1 MGLMA
6 QSLVGVVLIPLF
18 AWVVSEN
25 RAASGTARTLR
36 IVAAGLGLQIAIVF
50 VFTAVPGVTSVFEAL
65 SGAVAALQRATAEG
79 VKLVFGYLGGGP
91 APFTVEH
98 PERSF
103 LLAFQALP
111 LILLMSVLSRVLYHW
126 GVLQLLVRGFAL
138 ALHRTIGVGGP
149 LGTATA
155 ANVFVGMVEAPLL
168 IRPYLRTMSRAAL
181 FAAMTVGMA
190 TVAGTVLALYVSIL
204 DPTVPGAAGHVLAAS
219 VMSAPAALML
229 ARLMVPEDHDDAEQ
243 APAHLEIADPPAS
256 TMDAIAQGTAEGLRL
271 LAYVVA
277 MLVVMVSLVALA
289 NMVLGLAP
297 DLWGAPLTIERMLG
311 WACAP
316 VAWVI
321 GIPWSEAAAAGQ
333 LIGVKV
339 VVNELI
345 AYLQLAAT
353 DAETLS
359 DRSRLMLLY
368 ALCGFANLGSL
379 GIMIAG
385 LVAMV
390 PERRDEIVALGPR
403 TILSGVLAT
412 LLTGA
417 VVGLLTPG

>member
-18 AWVVSEN
+18 AWLVSEN
-25 RAASGTARTLR
+25 RSATGTGSTLR
-36 IVAAGLGLQIAIVF
+36 VVAVGLGLQIAIVF
-50 VFTAVPGVTSVFEAL
+50 LFTAIPGITAVFAAL

-79 VKLVFGYLGGGP
+79 VQLVFGYLGGGP
-91 APFTVEH
+91 APFSVEH

-111 LILLMSVLSRVLYHW
+111 LILLMSVLSRMLYHW
-126 GVLQLLVRGFAL
+126 GLLQILVKAFAL
-138 ALHRTIGVGGP
+138 ALHRTLGIGGP
-149 LGTATA
+149 LGTAAA
-155 ANVFVGMVEAPLL
+155 ANIFVGMVEAPLL
-168 IRPYLRTMSRAAL
+168 IRPYLQTMSRAAL
-181 FAAMTVGMA
+181 FGAMTVGMA

-204 DPTVPGAAGHVLAAS
+204 DPSVPGAAGHVLAAS

-229 ARLMVPEDHDDAEQ
+229 ARLMVPEESSTVEE
-243 APAHLEIADPPAS
+243 APAELEIADPPAS
-256 TMDAIAQGTAEGLRL
+256 TMDAIAQGTAEGLKL

-289 NMVLGLAP
+289 NMILALAP
-297 DLWGAPLTIERMLG
+297 DLWRAPITVERMLG
-311 WACAP
+311 WICAP
-316 VAWVI
+316 VAWII
-321 GIPWSEAAAAGQ
+321 GIPWGEAGAAGQ

-339 VVNELI
+339 VLNELV
-345 AYLQLAAT
+345 AYLQLAAA
-353 DAETLS
+353 DPEALS
-359 DRSRLMLLY
+359 DRSRLILLY

-385 LVAMV
+385 LVAMA